1 MINNNGHACLTGFSL
16 LTTSEQL
23 TTTSPAKGC
32 GTIRWTS
39 PELLFPEEFGFES
52 GCPTK
57 ESDCYSL
64 GMVIYEVLSGEV
76 PFAAI
81 QLEVAVIVK
90 VLEGERPRRP
100 EKNRGKLFTDSIWEV
115 LGLCWKP
122 QPQDRINAR
131 AVLIALEEDTIEN
144 IEAGGDEEPLIAHGN
159 NGPLGSQMDNLK
171 GGSIGS
177 RMVHKAHRMF
187 RATAKKLH
195 GLHQA

>member
-1 MINNNGHACLTGFSL
+1 M
-16 LTTSEQL
+16 TTSEQL

-90 VLEGERPRRP
+90 VLEGEHPKRP
-100 EKNRGKLFTDSIWEV
+100 EKESGKLFTDSIWEM
-115 LGLCWKP
+115 LNLCWKP

-131 AVLIALEEDTIEN
+131 AVLLALEEGTNEN
-144 IEAGGDEEPLIAHGN
+144 IEADGDEEPLIVHGN

-171 GGSIGS
+171 RGPIGN
-177 RMVHKAHRMF
+177 RMVHKARKMF
-187 RATAKKLH
+187 RATAKRLH
-195 GLHQA
+195 GLQQA